1 MEPMQGDKTRAQHAA
16 LMNRMA
22 KTLGLD
28 LDEAELRGA
37 LPPEQREDMLL
48 ACTGCADPTGC
59 AHWLGQTQSADAA
72 PGYCRNGDVLG
83 RLAAE

>member
-1 MEPMQGDKTRAQHAA
+1 MQGDKTRAQHGA

-22 KTLGLD
+22 KTLGVD
-28 LDEAELRGA
+28 LDAAELRGE
-37 LPPEQREDMLL
+37 LPPEQREEMLL

-59 AHWLGQTQSADAA
+59 AQWLARTQSADAA
-72 PGYCRNGDVLG
+72 PGYCRNDDVLR

>member
-1 MEPMQGDKTRAQHAA
+1 MQGAKTRAQHGA

-22 KTLGLD
+22 ETLGVD

-37 LPPEQREDMLL
+37 LAPEQREEMLL

-59 AHWLGQTQSADAA
+59 AHWLARTRNADAA
-72 PGYCRNGDVLG
+72 PDYCRNGDVLG